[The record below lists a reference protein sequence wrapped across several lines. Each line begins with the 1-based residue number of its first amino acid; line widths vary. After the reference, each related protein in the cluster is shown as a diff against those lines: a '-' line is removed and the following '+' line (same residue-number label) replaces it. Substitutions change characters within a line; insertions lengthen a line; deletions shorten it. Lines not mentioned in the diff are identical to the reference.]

1 MSSEKKQDPEV
12 EDLLMQLERAN
23 LRLDQTNKRM
33 EEQAEYTE
41 ELVLEEPQIDL
52 SYLLGHPARQFGDE
66 LTEQSSFSPDQMSYN
81 TSKPSAYG

>member
-33 EEQAEYTE
+33 EE
-41 ELVLEEPQIDL
+41 
-52 SYLLGHPARQFGDE
+52 
-66 LTEQSSFSPDQMSYN
+66 
-81 TSKPSAYG
+81 